1 MCVCARMCK
10 VGFKYTTAYTADTH
24 IAKNLTTQL
33 RDSSCLHIWFPS
45 PRHGKGAWYLQYVIK
60 KKILTFL
67 RVIHTGHANWRQQK
81 LLSFFPPS
89 ILAYIYIIFLYI
101 YMYKNKY
108 IYIKKREKH
117 IHTYIHTNAYIH
129 IHTHTPPLLCIYFC
143 LISLSRNVP

>member
-10 VGFKYTTAYTADTH
+10 VGFMYTTAYTADTH
-24 IAKNLTTQL
+24 IAKNLMTQL

-67 RVIHTGHANWRQQK
+67 RVIHTGHTNWRQQK
-81 LLSFFPPS
+81 LLSFFPSS
-89 ILAYIYIIFLYI
+89 ILAYVYIIFLYI

-117 IHTYIHTNAYIH
+117 IHTYIHTYTQMH
-129 IHTHTPPLLCIYFC
+129 TFPYIHTHPHYCVYT
-143 LISLSRNVP
+143 SD